1 MTKEVNDFVSYT
13 IICVHVAVFVV
24 SGIYIK
30 LSIKLVNTI
39 ISDFWTSL
47 NYKLFYFLVMNKL

>member
-1 MTKEVNDFVSYT
+1 MNDFVSYT

-39 ISDFWTSL
+39 ISDF
-47 NYKLFYFLVMNKL
+47 